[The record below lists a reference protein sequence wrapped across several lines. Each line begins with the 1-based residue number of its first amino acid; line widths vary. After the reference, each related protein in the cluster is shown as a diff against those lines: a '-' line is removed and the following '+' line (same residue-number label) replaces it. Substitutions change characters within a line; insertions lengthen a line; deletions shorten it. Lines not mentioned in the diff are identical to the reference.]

1 MLAVLKD
8 KPFSKSII
16 VKDVKKPCLKPGYLI
31 AKVDAAGI
39 CGTDVHIYNWE
50 VGYRK
55 RLQNSMPVI
64 MGHEFTGVI
73 EEMDGESSLLKIG
86 DRIVAIPGISC
97 GECYYCRSGSS
108 EICLN
113 RQGSGLERNGAM
125 AEYILMKKENCFFFF
140 CDFQIDV
147 AATIE
152 PMSIAYNAIAK
163 AGSLLGKNVAI
174 IGPGAIGY
182 FACLFANLA
191 GTSSV
196 SILGLSQ
203 DQLRLDIFRKNI
215 PGINI
220 FTDKEEI
227 LGIRNG
233 LGVDVILEISGSNGG
248 LNTAIELAKKR
259 AAIILVGIPSQPM
272 TIDAITMV
280 RNEYRLLGTHAMP
293 PRLWLELIGLL
304 SSLSIDD
311 LNRFAA
317 AVTHKY
323 PIINA
328 KTAFKTAEECK
339 GLKVLLL
346 P

>member
-8 KPFSKSII
+8 KPLSKRLI
-16 VKDVKKPCLKPGYLI
+16 VKDVEKPCLKPGYLI

-50 VGYRK
+50 VGYHK

-73 EEMDGESSLLKIG
+73 EEMDGESNILKVG

-125 AEYILMKKENCFFFF
+125 AEYILMKKENCFPLPRNFP
-140 CDFQIDV
+140 IDV
-147 AATIE
+147 AAAIE

-163 AGSLLGKNVAI
+163 VGALLGKNVVI

-191 GTSSV
+191 GTSSISV
-196 SILGLSQ
+196 LGLPQ
-203 DQLRLDIFRKNI
+203 DQMRLDIFRKNI
-215 PGINI
+215 PEINI

-227 LGIRNG
+227 LGMRNG
-233 LGVDVILEISGSNGG
+233 LGVDVVLEISGSNGG
-248 LNTAIELAKKR
+248 LSTAIELAKKR
-259 AAIILVGIPSQPM
+259 ATIVLVGIPSRPL
-272 TIDAITMV
+272 TIDGITIV
-280 RNEYRLLGTHAMP
+280 RNELRLLGTHAMP
-293 PRLWLELIGLL
+293 PKLWLEIIGLL
-304 SSLSIDD
+304 LSLDVDD

-317 AVTHKY
+317 AITHKY

-328 KTAFKTAEECK
+328 KTAFKIAEECK